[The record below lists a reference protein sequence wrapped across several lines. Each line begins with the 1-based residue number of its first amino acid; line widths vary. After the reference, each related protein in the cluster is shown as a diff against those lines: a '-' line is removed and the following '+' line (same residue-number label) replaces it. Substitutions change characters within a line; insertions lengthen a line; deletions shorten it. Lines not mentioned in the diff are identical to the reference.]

1 MLALLRKYKKL
12 IIILSFPY
20 LYVLFLLV
28 MPTQKQ
34 VLAPGDLTPMNETVQ
49 IEGIDMVTQFHT
61 IYIYNYFPMTP
72 FQGLIASIDKT
83 LEVDELSVRE
93 KDTSWRDDFLAGQV
107 AKLSSLQ
114 ISVIKAYE
122 LAAIEDDDIVIGYH
136 FEGLIL
142 SYRPSRLSELRI
154 GDEILAINGENFSDH
169 NEASFLLLSIARE
182 ATLDIRR
189 REGDEVSYHTV
200 TYSLLDD
207 EATLRYYPN
216 YVIDEADPAFELPGL
231 ETVVGGPSGG
241 MIQTLS
247 IYASL
252 LKLNIGDLKI
262 AGTGTIQIDG
272 KIGRIGG
279 IRQKIY
285 TAKQRKVDLFFM
297 PKAHESEITG
307 IDYSFDLIVVTTIE
321 EAVQALYE
329 AIN

>member
-1 MLALLRKYKKL
+1 MLSLLKKYKKL

-20 LYVLFLLV
+20 VYVLFLLV
-28 MPTQKQ
+28 MPTQRQ
-34 VLAPGDLTPMNETVQ
+34 ILAPGDLTPMQETVR
-49 IEGIDMVTQFHT
+49 IEGVDMVTQFNT

-72 FQGLIASIDKT
+72 FQGLIASLDKT
-83 LEVDELSVRE
+83 MEVDELSVRE

-114 ISVIKAYE
+114 VSVIKAYE
-122 LAAIEDDDIVIGYH
+122 LASLEDNTIEIDYH

-142 SYRPSRLSELRI
+142 SYRPSRMSDLQI
-154 GDEILAINGENFSDH
+154 GDEILSINGENYSDH
-169 NEASFLLLSIARE
+169 DEESFFLLSIARE
-182 ATLDIRR
+182 ATLSVRR
-189 REGDEVSYHTV
+189 RHGTEVTYHTV
-200 TYSLLDD
+200 NYQLSED
-207 EATLRYYPN
+207 EPTLRYYPN
-216 YVIDEADPAFELPGL
+216 YVIDEAYPAFELPGL
-231 ETVVGGPSGG
+231 DTVVGGPSGG

-252 LKLNIGDLKI
+252 IKLNIGDLKI

-272 KIGRIGG
+272 TIGRIGG

-297 PKAHESEITG
+297 PKAHESEISG
-307 IDYSFDLIVVTTIE
+307 IEYPFDLIVVTTIE
-321 EAVQALYE
+321 EAVQALHE